1 MDRFAAIA
9 VNLASVE
16 VNKKMRKKLSIAY
29 FPFENKNNR
38 YTDNFKKILSGFGD
52 IAEAPPLKNVLQRF
66 RFRRFDVLILN
77 WSDNNFVDEKSGAI
91 SLYGVV
97 KEFFR
102 IAVYKIISHKLV
114 FVRHNVYPHEAKGV
128 TRARAKK
135 LIEYYEKCF
144 DLCWVH
150 SGHMVERKRLYVPH
164 PLYQAASADTDSQ
177 IDTRL
182 RAELS
187 LPSEYFIVFGRIQ
200 SYKKIDQLIEQLPAD
215 MHLLVC
221 GSCGD
226 DDYKQKLIAY
236 GKPNVTIMAE
246 FISDELA
253 EILMRGSC
261 GVVICHADDDM
272 IVSGSIVFAISLGIP
287 VLAIETPFVR
297 WFQDTI
303 NAKMIVAADDFPD
316 LIKRMR
322 VHQSSIS
329 SSDVRISQQHFS
341 DQAVSSHV
349 ASSFDRLNLAWRR

>member
-1 MDRFAAIA
+1 MD
-9 VNLASVE
+9 
-16 VNKKMRKKLSIAY
+16 KKLSIAY

-38 YTDNFKKILSGFGD
+38 YTENFKKILSGFGD

-66 RFRRFDVLILN
+66 RFRRFDLLILN

-91 SLYGVV
+91 SLFGVA

-102 IAVYKIISHKLV
+102 IAVYKIISRKLV
-114 FVRHNVYPHEAKGV
+114 FVRHNVYPHDAKGAA
-128 TRARAKK
+128 RARAKK

-150 SGHMVERKRLYVPH
+150 SGHMTEPKRLYVPH
-164 PLYQAASADTDSQ
+164 PLYQATIANKDSQ

-182 RAELS
+182 RDELS
-187 LPSEYFIVFGRIQ
+187 LPPEYFIVFGRIQ
-200 SYKKIDQLIEQLPAD
+200 SYKKIDHLIEKLPDD

-226 DDYKQKLIAY
+226 DAYKQKLIAY
-236 GKPNVTIMAE
+236 GKANVTIMAE

-253 EILMRGSC
+253 EVLMLGAC

-287 VLAIETPFVR
+287 VLAIATPFVR
-297 WFQDTI
+297 WFQATI

-316 LIKRMR
+316 LINNMR
-322 VHQSSIS
+322 AHQSSIS

-341 DQAVSSHV
+341 DQAVSSYV
-349 ASSFDRLNLAWRR
+349 ASTFDRLNLTWRR

>member
-1 MDRFAAIA
+1 MDR
-9 VNLASVE
+9 
-16 VNKKMRKKLSIAY
+16 KLSIAY

-38 YTDNFKKILSGFGD
+38 YTDNFKKILSDFGD
-52 IAEAPPLKNVLQRF
+52 VAEAPPLKDVARHF

-77 WSDNNFVDEKSGAI
+77 WSDNNFVDGKSGAI
-91 SLYGVV
+91 SLFGVV

-102 IAVYKIISHKLV
+102 VAVYKIISRKLV
-114 FVRHNVYPHEAKGV
+114 FVRHNVYPHDAKGPS
-128 TRARAKK
+128 RARARK
-135 LIEYYEKCF
+135 LIETYEKCF

-150 SGHMVERKRLYVPH
+150 SGHMAERKRLYVPH
-164 PLYQAASADTDSQ
+164 PLYQAASDNKDRQ
-177 IDTRL
+177 RDERL
-182 RAELS
+182 RSGLS

-200 SYKKIDQLIEQLPAD
+200 SYKKIDQLIEQLPDD

-226 DDYKQKLIAY
+226 DAYKKKLIAY

-253 EILMRGSC
+253 EILMLGSC

-297 WFQDTI
+297 WFQQTI
-303 NAKMIVAADDFPD
+303 NARMIVAADDFPD
-316 LIKRMR
+316 LINNMR
-322 VHQSSIS
+322 LHQSGITP
-329 SSDVRISQQHFS
+329 SDVRISQQHFS

-349 ASSFDRLNLAWRR
+349 ASTFDRLNLAWRR